1 MIFPFCDTKK
11 GLYCYYI
18 IQQFKS
24 TFKPLLEITQ
34 EKCGKIL
41 TSFSLNGIS
50 MIKPT
55 FLWGKSFILH
65 KKEKIVNFIKLNEM
79 LFANVFLLLCF

>member
-11 GLYCYYI
+11 GLYWYYI

-34 EKCGKIL
+34 EKCRKNIDVIL
-41 TSFSLNGIS
+41 FEWYFNDKTD
-50 MIKPT
+50 
-55 FLWGKSFILH
+55 ILM
-65 KKEKIVNFIKLNEM
+65 EKIIYFT
-79 LFANVFLLLCF
+79 

>member
-11 GLYCYYI
+11 GLYWYYI

-34 EKCGKIL
+34 EKCGKNIDVIL
-41 TSFSLNGIS
+41 FEWYFNDKTD
-50 MIKPT
+50 
-55 FLWGKSFILH
+55 ILM
-65 KKEKIVNFIKLNEM
+65 EKIIYFT
-79 LFANVFLLLCF
+79 